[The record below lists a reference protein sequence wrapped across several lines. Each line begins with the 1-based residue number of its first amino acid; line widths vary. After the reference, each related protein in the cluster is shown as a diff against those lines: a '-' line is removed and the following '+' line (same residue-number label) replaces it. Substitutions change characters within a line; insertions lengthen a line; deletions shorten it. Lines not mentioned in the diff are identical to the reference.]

1 MGYSVNDLGI
11 TVKSPC
17 FDQKYS
23 VFIGLGLPIL

>member
-1 MGYSVNDLGI
+1 MSYRVNDPGA
-11 TVKSPC
+11 TVKLPK